1 VSVQPTADTQYSHST
16 RLQDR
21 ARPVKSSSMSEEAHD
36 IAAAEAQQQGEEAG
50 VSGADVAERPA
61 GEGSGGKQQDGT
73 GLVRP
78 HSSPGT

>member
-1 VSVQPTADTQYSHST
+1 
-16 RLQDR
+16 
-21 ARPVKSSSMSEEAHD
+21 MSEEAHD